1 MTVLQQLSYL
11 QFVFEKKHQKWLL
24 IKSRQQRKQR
34 KGGWHHQ
41 LDGRWVWASSRSWWW
56 TEKPGVLQS
65 MGSQRVGHDW
75 PTDLNWTERKTNDK
89 KKKKKLRISI
99 WKNKDTSMTILLSL
113 HKLWQNNITS
123 TLKVFF

>member
-41 LDGRWVWASSRSWWW
+41 LHGRESEQAPGAGDGQRSLACCSPW
-56 TEKPGVLQS
+56 
-65 MGSQRVGHDW
+65 GHKELDM
-75 PTDLNWTERKTNDK
+75 TDRLNWTELKERLMTK

-123 TLKVFF
+123 TLKVSF